1 MIAPEPGPIARL
13 RSALAARGA
22 PTPAQCHADLN
33 RRSLRSLWRMCRAR
47 AGSGTQRGM
56 VLLVS
61 LGLLLSL
68 TLAAVSA
75 AQTTVLEL
83 RMARNGRDAALAFH
97 AAEAAL
103 SDAER
108 AIMAGAVAALPPRGY
123 GETPRWQSHPWP
135 DSQSAYL
142 VEAVASVGGPTP
154 GDIGVFRVTARG
166 RGPGVA
172 VAWLQTTYGR
182 ANGPGADPRMTG
194 RLSWVAL
201 PSTW

>member
-1 MIAPEPGPIARL
+1 MTA
-13 RSALAARGA
+13 
-22 PTPAQCHADLN
+22 
-33 RRSLRSLWRMCRAR
+33 
-47 AGSGTQRGM
+47 QRGM

-83 RMARNGRDAALAFH
+83 RMARNGRDAAFAFH

-108 AIMAGAVAALPPRGY
+108 AILTGAVAVLPPRAY
-123 GETPRWQSHPWP
+123 GEASRWQSHHWP
-135 DSQSAYL
+135 DSQSAYI
-142 VEAVASVGGPTP
+142 VEAVATVGGPAP
-154 GDIGVFRVTARG
+154 GDIAVFRITARG
-166 RGPGVA
+166 RGPGGA

-201 PSTW
+201 SWTS

>member
-1 MIAPEPGPIARL
+1 MTA
-13 RSALAARGA
+13 SAGA
-22 PTPAQCHADLN
+22 
-33 RRSLRSLWRMCRAR
+33 
-47 AGSGTQRGM
+47 QRGM

-68 TLAAVSA
+68 TLAAASA

-108 AIMAGAVAALPPRGY
+108 AIMDGAVSPLPPRAY
-123 GETPRWQSHPWP
+123 GEAPPWQSHPWP
-135 DSQSAYL
+135 DSEAAY
-142 VEAVASVGGPTP
+142 VAEAVANVGG
-154 GDIGVFRVTARG
+154 IAVLRVTARG
-166 RGPGVA
+166 RGPGGT
-172 VAWLQTTYGR
+172 VAWLQTTYGH
-182 ANGPGADPRMTG
+182 ATGPGAEPRMTG

-201 PSTW
+201 PAR

>member
-1 MIAPEPGPIARL
+1 MDADVTAPDPGPAQGH
-13 RSALAARGA
+13 AGA
-22 PTPAQCHADLN
+22 PRTE
-33 RRSLRSLWRMCRAR
+33 
-47 AGSGTQRGM
+47 RGM

-68 TLAAVSA
+68 TLVAVSA

-103 SDAER
+103 ADAEH
-108 AIMAGAVAALPPRGY
+108 AIMTGTVAALAPPAY
-123 GETPRWQSHPWP
+123 GEAPRWQAHHWA

-142 VEAVASVGGPTP
+142 VEAVATVGGPP
-154 GDIGVFRVTARG
+154 PDDIAVFRITARG
-166 RGPGVA
+166 RGPGSA

-182 ANGPGADPRMTG
+182 ATAPGADPRRIG

-201 PSTW
+201 PWTW

>member
-1 MIAPEPGPIARL
+1 
-13 RSALAARGA
+13 
-22 PTPAQCHADLN
+22 
-33 RRSLRSLWRMCRAR
+33 
-47 AGSGTQRGM
+47 M

-61 LGLLLSL
+61 LSLLLAL

-103 SDAER
+103 SDAEL
-108 AIMAGAVAALPPRGY
+108 AILAGTVSALPAPAYGVVPPWQSHDWPDTESAY
-123 GETPRWQSHPWP
+123 VIEAVTTVGETPS
-135 DSQSAYL
+135 S
-142 VEAVASVGGPTP
+142 EVA
-154 GDIGVFRVTARG
+154 VFRVTARG
-166 RGPGVA
+166 RGPGNA

-182 ANGPGADPRMTG
+182 ASAPGANPPMTG

-201 PSTW
+201 PAW

>member
-1 MIAPEPGPIARL
+1 
-13 RSALAARGA
+13 
-22 PTPAQCHADLN
+22 
-33 RRSLRSLWRMCRAR
+33 
-47 AGSGTQRGM
+47 M

-83 RMARNGRDAALAFH
+83 RMARSGRDAALALH

-103 SDAER
+103 ADAEL
-108 AIMAGAVAALPPRGY
+108 AIVSGAVSPLSPPAY
-123 GETPRWQSHPWP
+123 GQAPSWQSRDWP
-135 DSQSAYL
+135 DSQSAYV
-142 VEAVASVGGPTP
+142 VEAVATVGKPPFGEVA
-154 GDIGVFRVTARG
+154 VFRITARG
-166 RGPGVA
+166 RGPGGA

-182 ANGPGADPRMTG
+182 ATAPGADPRMTG

-201 PSTW
+201 PWNW

>member
-1 MIAPEPGPIARL
+1 MTAPEPGPLPRS
-13 RSALAARGA
+13 RSAPARAACGA
-22 PTPAQCHADLN
+22 PAPAQGHADL
-33 RRSLRSLWRMCRAR
+33 
-47 AGSGTQRGM
+47 GPGTQRGM

-103 SDAER
+103 ADAER
-108 AIMAGAVAALPPRGY
+108 AIVTGVVSAVPPPAFGDV
-123 GETPRWQSHPWP
+123 PRWETHHWP

-142 VEAVASVGGPTP
+142 VEAVATVGASPP
-154 GDIGVFRVTARG
+154 GVVAVFRITARG
-166 RGPGVA
+166 RGPGSA
-172 VAWLQTTYGR
+172 EAWLQTTYGR
-182 ANGPGADPRMTG
+182 ATAPGADARMTG
-194 RLSWVAL
+194 RLSWVTL
-201 PSTW
+201 PWTW

>member
-1 MIAPEPGPIARL
+1 MTAW
-13 RSALAARGA
+13 S
-22 PTPAQCHADLN
+22 
-33 RRSLRSLWRMCRAR
+33 RR
-47 AGSGTQRGM
+47 QRGM

-103 SDAER
+103 SDAEA
-108 AIMAGAVAALPPRGY
+108 AIMSGAVSPLPPRAY
-123 GETPRWQSHPWP
+123 GETPPWQSHDWP
-135 DSQSAYL
+135 ESESAYV
-142 VEAVASVGGPTP
+142 VEAVATVAGTP
-154 GDIGVFRVTARG
+154 SGEVAVFRVTARG
-166 RGPGVA
+166 QGPGSA

-182 ANGPGADPRMTG
+182 ANSPGVNPRMIG

-201 PSTW
+201 PTW

>member
-1 MIAPEPGPIARL
+1 
-13 RSALAARGA
+13 
-22 PTPAQCHADLN
+22 
-33 RRSLRSLWRMCRAR
+33 
-47 AGSGTQRGM
+47 M

-83 RMARNGRDAALAFH
+83 RMARNGRDATLAFH

-103 SDAER
+103 SEAES
-108 AIMAGAVAALPPRGY
+108 AIAAGTVSPLPPPAYGAAPPWRSHDWPDSPSAY
-123 GETPRWQSHPWP
+123 VVEAVGETPS
-135 DSQSAYL
+135 SE
-142 VEAVASVGGPTP
+142 VV
-154 GDIGVFRVTARG
+154 VFRVTARG
-166 RGPGVA
+166 RGPGSA

-182 ANGPGADPRMTG
+182 ANTPGADPRLTG

-201 PSTW
+201 PAW

>member
-1 MIAPEPGPIARL
+1 MTT
-13 RSALAARGA
+13 S
-22 PTPAQCHADLN
+22 
-33 RRSLRSLWRMCRAR
+33 AR
-47 AGSGTQRGM
+47 AQRGM

-108 AIMAGAVAALPPRGY
+108 AIMGGAVSPLPPPAY
-123 GETPRWQSHPWP
+123 GETPPWRSHPWP
-135 DSQSAYL
+135 DSEAAYV
-142 VEAVASVGGPTP
+142 VEAVANVGP
-154 GDIGVFRVTARG
+154 IAVLRVTARG
-166 RGPGVA
+166 RGPGGT

-182 ANGPGADPRMTG
+182 ATGRGADPGMTG

-201 PSTW
+201 PAW

>member
-1 MIAPEPGPIARL
+1 MNA
-13 RSALAARGA
+13 
-22 PTPAQCHADLN
+22 
-33 RRSLRSLWRMCRAR
+33 
-47 AGSGTQRGM
+47 QRGM

-108 AIMAGAVAALPPRGY
+108 AIVTGTVAALPPPAY
-123 GETPRWQSHPWP
+123 GEASRWQSHHWP

-142 VEAVASVGGPTP
+142 VEAVAAVGGPPP
-154 GDIGVFRVTARG
+154 GDVAVFRITARG
-166 RGPGVA
+166 RGPGGA

-182 ANGPGADPRMTG
+182 RNAPGADPRMTG

-201 PSTW
+201 PWTW

>member
-1 MIAPEPGPIARL
+1 MTAWPGA
-13 RSALAARGA
+13 
-22 PTPAQCHADLN
+22 
-33 RRSLRSLWRMCRAR
+33 
-47 AGSGTQRGM
+47 QRGL

-103 SDAER
+103 ADAEY
-108 AIMAGAVAALPPRGY
+108 AIRTGAAAALPARAY
-123 GETPRWQSHPWP
+123 GEARRWELHHWP
-135 DSQSAYL
+135 DTQSAYL
-142 VEAVASVGGPTP
+142 VEAVATVGGPPP
-154 GDIGVFRVTARG
+154 GAVAVFRITARG
-166 RGPGVA
+166 RGPGGA

-182 ANGPGADPRMTG
+182 ANAPGADPRMTG

-201 PSTW
+201 PWTW

>member
-1 MIAPEPGPIARL
+1 
-13 RSALAARGA
+13 
-22 PTPAQCHADLN
+22 
-33 RRSLRSLWRMCRAR
+33 
-47 AGSGTQRGM
+47 M

-103 SDAER
+103 ADAER
-108 AIMAGAVAALPPRGY
+108 AIMTGAVHASPPRAY
-123 GETPRWQSHPWP
+123 GERSRWQGHDWP

-142 VEAVASVGGPTP
+142 VEVVATIGAPP
-154 GDIGVFRVTARG
+154 AGDIAVFRITARG
-166 RGPGVA
+166 RGPGGA

-182 ANGPGADPRMTG
+182 AIAPGADPRMTG

-201 PSTW
+201 PWTW